1 MKKGFKLIFSALLAL
16 TLVGCSCD
24 KGYNVKLSESK
35 EVISGSKL
43 NETITTQDLY
53 DYISGTNSSAK
64 NKAFILELIKV
75 ILKEKSGYKAN
86 ELTSTYNYKLKKY
99 FEEKFINDDA
109 YKVNGEFSEE
119 LLVASLRGQMAQV
132 GDPITGATG
141 ITYDL
146 GLKYDYSKFI
156 YNNLDYDIYMELL
169 KEDYI
174 ANNKDT
180 ILNKSKSRIIT
191 VYSTENLEDMEEIV
205 QDIFSGEYDSL
216 EDLEET
222 KRAEAREEVG
232 RQYCEN
238 LGIPNDYYLDENGD
252 RIESCSPSK
261 SSYDSALSKFT
272 TCANSTM
279 CSLDDGL
286 NYQIRLANETKYLKE
301 ELINKDSTEVLYENL
316 LNQLLRDDIKDMF
329 VSNQK
334 MEDIFGENYAEL
346 GNFVVTRTADLN
358 SFDPKDIIHA
368 SGPDS
373 TCYIVLAKVVD
384 STTTNIEDK
393 QMALEKLHSKV
404 SETSVLLHYVD
415 DMNVELLE
423 ETLKEAYKGIFK

>member
-24 KGYNVKLSESK
+24 KGYNVKLTESK
-35 EVISGSKL
+35 EVVSGSKL
-43 NETITTQDLY
+43 NETITTQDIY
-53 DYISGTNSSAK
+53 DYISQASTSPK
-64 NKAFILELIKV
+64 NKAFILELVKI
-75 ILKEKSGYKAN
+75 ILKEKSGYKSG

-99 FEEKFINDDA
+99 FEDNFINDNS
-109 YKVNGEFSEE
+109 YKVNGEFDEE
-119 LLVASLRGQMAQV
+119 LLVATLRSQMAQI

-141 ITYDL
+141 VTYDL
-146 GLKYDYSKFI
+146 GLKYDYSKYI
-156 YNNLDYDIYMELL
+156 ANNLDYDIYIELL

-174 ANNKDT
+174 SNNKST

-191 VYSTENLEDMEEIV
+191 VYSAENLEDMEELV

-222 KRAEAREEVG
+222 KRAEARKELG

-238 LGIPNDYYLDENGD
+238 LGLPNEYYLDENGD
-252 RIESCSPSK
+252 MIESCSPTK

-279 CSLDDGL
+279 CSLKDGFD
-286 NYQIRLANETKYLKE
+286 YQIKLANETEYLDKQ
-301 ELINKDSTEVLYENL
+301 LINKDTTEVLYENL
-316 LNQLLRDDIKDMF
+316 LNQLLRDDIKDML
-329 VSNQK
+329 VGNQK
-334 MEDIFGENYAEL
+334 MEDIFGNKYEEL

-373 TCYIVLAKVVD
+373 TCYIVLVKVVD
-384 STTTNIEDK
+384 SSTENIDDK

-404 SETSVLLHYVD
+404 SDTSVLLHYVD